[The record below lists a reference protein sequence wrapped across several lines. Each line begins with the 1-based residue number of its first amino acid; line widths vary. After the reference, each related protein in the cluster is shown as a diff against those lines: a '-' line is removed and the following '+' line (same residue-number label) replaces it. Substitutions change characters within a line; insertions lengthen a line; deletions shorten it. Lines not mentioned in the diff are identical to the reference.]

1 MKDLPNSSERTGEI
15 ALKTKF
21 LTAIA
26 CTAVLTACA
35 TNAATSLFKDFKVN
49 GQTVTASYQQGL
61 YNDQIAN
68 GQKDSAQLR
77 DAVKAL
83 AVERFAVRQEA
94 EKTGIANDPVVQRRI
109 EAAQIQ
115 ILAQAIS
122 ADYLKKSPIP
132 EAQVLATYKQ
142 AQKEYGNNEY
152 HIRQIFVDN
161 EADANALKAK
171 LAKRPSSFAEYA
183 KTDNDNKA
191 LAQRSGDM
199 GWVSASVFKDPE
211 FKAAVLRTKAGSNAE
226 VIKSKAGWHFLRVE
240 AIRPAQ
246 AFPSYEKAKVEIAN
260 RLAQEKARA
269 HLVEIVKKAK
279 VE

>member
-1 MKDLPNSSERTGEI
+1 MQ
-15 ALKTKF
+15 TKF
-21 LTAIA
+21 LAAIA
-26 CTAVLTACA
+26 CTAVLSACA
-35 TNAATSLFKDFKVN
+35 TNAVGLFKDFKVN
-49 GQTVTASYQQGL
+49 GQTVTAAYQQGL
-61 YNDQIAN
+61 YDDQIAA

-77 DAVKAL
+77 EAVKAL
-83 AVERFAVRQEA
+83 AVERFAVQQEA
-94 EKTGIANDPVVQRRI
+94 EKTGIASDPAVQRRI
-109 EAAQIQ
+109 ETARIQ

-122 ADYLKKSPIP
+122 ADYLRRSPLS

-152 HIRQIFVDN
+152 HVRQIFVDN

-171 LAKRPSSFAEYA
+171 LAKRPSSFVELA
-183 KTDNDNKA
+183 KTANDNKA

-199 GWVSASVFKDPE
+199 GWVSASVFKDPA
-211 FKAAVLRTKAGSNAE
+211 FKAAILKTKAGSNAE
-226 VIKSKAGWHFLRVE
+226 VIKSQAGWHFLRVE

-269 HLVEIVKKAK
+269 HIVDIVKKAK

>member
-132 EAQVLATYKQ
+132 EAQVVATYKQ

-152 HIRQIFVDN
+152 RIRQIFVDN

-269 HLVEIVKKAK
+269 HLSKQ
-279 VE
+279 